1 MGARQRD
8 WAKRKRIVL
17 LRILGGRCRYCGATE
32 LLELDCIVPQGDRHH
47 RVDSSRR
54 MSFYLAQFR
63 QGNLQAL
70 CGSCNAR
77 KGDRT
82 HDQVAAE
89 PWLLNTMIAREKGCM
104 NEC

>member
-1 MGARQRD
+1 
-8 WAKRKRIVL
+8 
-17 LRILGGRCRYCGATE
+17 
-32 LLELDCIVPQGDRHH
+32 
-47 RVDSSRR
+47 

-63 QGNLQAL
+63 KGNLQAL

-89 PWLLNTMIAREKGCM
+89 PWLLNTMIAREKGCK